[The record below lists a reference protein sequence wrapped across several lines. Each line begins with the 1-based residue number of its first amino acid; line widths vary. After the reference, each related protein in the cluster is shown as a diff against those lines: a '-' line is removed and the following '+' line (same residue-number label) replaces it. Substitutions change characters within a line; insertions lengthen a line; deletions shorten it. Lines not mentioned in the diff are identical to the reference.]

1 MPRTIRRSVLAVV
14 AITALTMIRVG
25 AAEPVAAGSD
35 TVVKGEIVGRENEQR
50 VVDAKLTHT
59 ARPVRPGQAVTLS
72 IEIDIEEGW
81 HVNSSKPTLK
91 YLIPTSVSFPDSD
104 EGLVIDLA
112 YPPGEL
118 VDLEFAD
125 DRLSVYEG
133 KTIIRATIRP
143 PPDSPQG
150 IAEFPSRLTYQACS
164 NTRCL
169 APETREFKVALRI
182 EGEPVEIA
190 AGPANR
196 GGESGGAAGASGEGG
211 LRGGGADLAAV
222 LEESGLLTLLMLVF
236 VGGLALNLTP
246 CVYPMIP
253 VTIGFFSNQASG
265 SWGHRIGLPTLYIL
279 GMAVTYS
286 ILGLVAGLT
295 GGLFGATLQSPWVV
309 GGLVVLFVAMAL
321 WMFGLFEFRM
331 PSAVTRV
338 SGGRRGPVGA
348 VLMGGTV
355 GLVAAPCIG
364 PFVVGLLVFVGAS
377 GQPVLGF
384 WLFFV
389 LAIGLGLPSLLL
401 GIFSGTLASLPR
413 SGMWLI
419 YAKKV
424 MGIALL
430 AVAIYFLQ
438 PFLSDRQV
446 GWIALAFAGASALY
460 LSILERSRITSSW
473 FLGARLSVGALVA
486 FAGLWLAMPLV
497 SARPELKW
505 GPYTA
510 EGLEAARAEGRP
522 IIIDFFADWCLPC
535 KELDRYTFSDPQ
547 VIEAAQR
554 FLRLKAD
561 LTSFSSE
568 PVAELRDRFDVVGVP
583 TIVFIDG
590 RGDERVDLRLYGF
603 EEPQDF
609 VERLAQVE

>member
-1 MPRTIRRSVLAVV
+1 
-14 AITALTMIRVG
+14 
-25 AAEPVAAGSD
+25 
-35 TVVKGEIVGRENEQR
+35 
-50 VVDAKLTHT
+50 
-59 ARPVRPGQAVTLS
+59 
-72 IEIDIEEGW
+72 
-81 HVNSSKPTLK
+81 
-91 YLIPTSVSFPDSD
+91 
-104 EGLVIDLA
+104 
-112 YPPGEL
+112 
-118 VDLEFAD
+118 
-125 DRLSVYEG
+125 
-133 KTIIRATIRP
+133 
-143 PPDSPQG
+143 
-150 IAEFPSRLTYQACS
+150 
-164 NTRCL
+164 
-169 APETREFKVALRI
+169 
-182 EGEPVEIA
+182 
-190 AGPANR
+190 
-196 GGESGGAAGASGEGG
+196 
-211 LRGGGADLAAV
+211 
-222 LEESGLLTLLMLVF
+222 
-236 VGGLALNLTP
+236 
-246 CVYPMIP
+246 
-253 VTIGFFSNQASG
+253 
-265 SWGHRIGLPTLYIL
+265 
-279 GMAVTYS
+279 
-286 ILGLVAGLT
+286 
-295 GGLFGATLQSPWVV
+295 
-309 GGLVVLFVAMAL
+309 
-321 WMFGLFEFRM
+321 MFGLFEFRM